1 MGGSEFGRTAP
12 VNRDIEQDE
21 RYLIWFSGNEE
32 KSLKINSI
40 TKITRGQVN
49 FQQQARSE
57 NFCQSFSLVYRNG
70 EKSLDLICKD
80 NERAESWY
88 LGLKSL
94 ISGSNHGKAPSLL
107 RNSGGAHSYSNSPIS
122 YTQRKHIPELLEGSA
137 ILSQDIGPP
146 LKVHRST
153 VLTKK
158 CSSDGLLLSP
168 NIYSLP
174 EQAYLSDKGSIIDL
188 ALPLSHL
195 TKSGRRAEKTMESV
209 NSEGHRVSSSSIIS
223 SSSNGCLL
231 DDHDSLNDILL
242 WGEGIE
248 GFILGGKIDQSSG
261 QQTDCLLPK
270 LLESAIALDVSSIS
284 CGEKHAALIT
294 KRGEVFCW
302 GKENGGRLGH
312 KINVDVTCPKIVE
325 ALSSVKVEVA
335 KCGESHTCALS
346 RTGEVYIWGGS
357 TQGFDTLADG
367 SIKSLWLPHRISLE
381 GIQISSIACGAWHTA
396 LISSSGAVFTFG
408 EGIFGALGH
417 GNLESICQPRQVESL
432 NGFKVKSVA
441 CGQWHTAAIVEIP
454 NKFSDGNSPG
464 CKLFTWGDGDK
475 GKLGHANKER
485 KLVPTIVASLA
496 ENDFLQVSCGQ
507 MMTIALTVSG
517 TVFTMGS
524 SMHGQLGNPH
534 AKDGAISIVEGALKC
549 EHVKEI
555 SSGSCHVAVL
565 TSKGNVY
572 TWGKGA
578 NGRLGLGDVEDR
590 NCPALVEGLKDRHV
604 RSVTCGSSFTAV
616 ICRHKA
622 ISSTDQSLCSG
633 CKMVFGFTRKKHH
646 CYNCGFTF
654 CHACSSKK
662 TMNASL
668 APNKSKHYRVCDQC
682 FAQLRSLEEFSAG
695 QETPSSRHLSM
706 MHKLAIS
713 NLKHLKSEPAYM
725 VSQALSPKLGGHE
738 QLKYYE
744 GKNFR
749 QGRGMQL
756 SNSFA
761 PFSLEPQRWGQVECP
776 RHFTTFNSATSNVHS
791 KNEALSVFPMRA
803 PEGKLPAANTSIRGF
818 EDKKVTQSTAELVE
832 EIQRLRVEAKNLEE
846 QCKMKEEKIQHYKE
860 GIKETWTLASEEVAK
875 CKAAKDV
882 IKVLAAR
889 LKEMSEKFATEKQ
902 EIVVK
907 KILAPKESQEL
918 EDAQVLEDNLHT
930 SSTQNGSCS
939 PIESSNGSLIVG
951 REKFMHHTLLSD
963 MKSESRDLSQNPG
976 NMLKTED
983 GHPPFSEW
991 VEQDEPGVYITF
1003 MALPNGQKELKRVRF
1018 SRKRFSEK
1026 EAETWWAENRL
1037 RVHYKYNVIGTV
1049 NT

>member
-12 VNRDIEQDE
+12 VNRDTEQAIIALKKGAQLLKYGSRGKPKLCHFRLSVDE

-80 NERAESWY
+80 KEQAESWY

-94 ISGSNHGKAPSLL
+94 VSGSNHGKVSSVL
-107 RNSGGAHSYSNSPIS
+107 RNDGGARSYSNSPIS
-122 YTQRKHIPELLEGSA
+122 CAQRKHMPELLEGTA

-146 LKVHRST
+146 LKVHSST
-153 VLTKK
+153 VLAKK
-158 CSSDGLLLSP
+158 CSYDGLVLSP
-168 NIYSLP
+168 NTYSLP
-174 EQAYLSDKGSIIDL
+174 EQAYLSGKGSIIDI

-195 TKSGRRAEKTMESV
+195 AKSGRRAEQTMESV
-209 NSEGHRVSSSSIIS
+209 NSEGHRVSSSSVIS

-248 GFILGGKIDQSSG
+248 GFILGGRTDQTSG
-261 QQTDCLLPK
+261 LQVDCLLPK

-284 CGEKHAALIT
+284 CGEKHAALVT

-312 KINVDVTCPKIVE
+312 KINVDVAHPKVVE
-325 ALSSVKVEVA
+325 ALSSVNMELA

-346 RTGEVYIWGGS
+346 STGEVYMWGGS
-357 TQGFDTLADG
+357 THGFDSLSDG
-367 SIKSLWLPHRISLE
+367 SRKILWLPHKISLE
-381 GIQISSIACGAWHTA
+381 GIRISSISCGAWHTA
-396 LISSSGAVFTFG
+396 LVSSSGVLFTFG

-417 GNLESICQPRQVESL
+417 GNLESSWQPRQVESL
-432 NGFKVKSVA
+432 NGFKVKAVA

-475 GKLGHANKER
+475 GKLGHPDKER
-485 KLVPTIVASLA
+485 KLIPTFVAALA

-507 MMTIALTVSG
+507 MTTVALTVSG

-549 EHVKEI
+549 EYVKEI

-604 RSVTCGSSFTAV
+604 RSVACGSSFTAV

-622 ISSTDQSLCSG
+622 ISSSDQSLCSG
-633 CKMVFGFTRKKHH
+633 CKIVFGFTKKKHH

-654 CHACSSKK
+654 CNACSGKK
-662 TMNASL
+662 SINASL
-668 APNKSKHYRVCDQC
+668 APNKSKYYRVCDQC
-682 FAQLRSLEEFSAG
+682 FAQLRSFEEFSAG

-706 MHKLAIS
+706 MHKLSIS
-713 NLKHLKSEPAYM
+713 NLKYLKTEPAYM
-725 VSQALSPKLGGHE
+725 ASQAFSPKLGSHE
-738 QLKYYE
+738 QLKNYE

-749 QGRGMQL
+749 QGRGMKL

-761 PFSLEPQRWGQVECP
+761 SFSLEPQRWGQVECP
-776 RHFTTFNSATSNVHS
+776 RHFNAFHSVSSNVHLKKES
-791 KNEALSVFPMRA
+791 
-803 PEGKLPAANTSIRGF
+803 LPAFPTHVSEQQGKIPPANASIHGF
-818 EDKKVTQSTAELVE
+818 EDAKATQSTAELVE
-832 EIQRLRVEAKNLEE
+832 EIQRLRIEAKHLEE

-889 LKEMSEKFATEKQ
+889 
-902 EIVVK
+902 V
-907 KILAPKESQEL
+907 
-918 EDAQVLEDNLHT
+918 
-930 SSTQNGSCS
+930 
-939 PIESSNGSLIVG
+939 
-951 REKFMHHTLLSD
+951 
-963 MKSESRDLSQNPG
+963 
-976 NMLKTED
+976 
-983 GHPPFSEW
+983 
-991 VEQDEPGVYITF
+991 
-1003 MALPNGQKELKRVRF
+1003 
-1018 SRKRFSEK
+1018 
-1026 EAETWWAENRL
+1026 
-1037 RVHYKYNVIGTV
+1037 
-1049 NT
+1049 